1 MSSQSQASSER
12 LCDGLS
18 PQFRN
23 ILFLTD
29 FSLCSNLALPYAR
42 AIADRYGATV
52 HVVNVVRKERMI
64 GSLRIPY
71 ADVEAENQASRLA
84 MDNLT
89 RSEAFKGVLC
99 TQFVER
105 GDVLEVVFKLVSRLH
120 TDLIILG
127 THGRRGLKYVVLG
140 SLAEQVFRHA
150 ACPVLTVGPLVRN
163 KGVAQGRIDRV
174 LYATDLSSAA
184 SLRALEYALYIA
196 RTSYAELILLHAIF
210 HLAESPLL
218 DLGEEVR
225 EVRRRLTNLVVKSG
239 VDYQVVVGSGP
250 PTEVILAAAEESKA
264 DLVIIGAHYGGLAS
278 AHTPGAIAHEVACR
292 TPCPALMVAG

>member
-12 LCDGLS
+12 LCEGLS
-18 PQFRN
+18 PQFQN

-29 FSLCSNLALPYAR
+29 FSLCSKSALPYAG
-42 AIADRYGATV
+42 AIADRFGATV
-52 HVVNVVRKERMI
+52 HVVHVVRNERMI
-64 GSLRIPY
+64 GPLRIPY
-71 ADVEAENQASRLA
+71 ADVETESQTARLA

-89 RSEAFKGVLC
+89 RSEAFKSVLC

-105 GDVLEVVFKLVSRLH
+105 GEVLEVVFKLVSRLH

-150 ACPVLTVGPLVRN
+150 ACPVLTVGPLVHNR
-163 KGVAQGRIDRV
+163 GVAEGRIDRI
-174 LYATDLSSAA
+174 LYATDLSPA

-210 HLAESPLL
+210 HLAEYPLL
-218 DLGEEVR
+218 DLDEEVI
-225 EVRRRLTNLVVKSG
+225 EVRRRLTDLVVKSG

-250 PTEVILAAAEESKA
+250 PTEVILGAAEESRA
-264 DLVIIGAHYGGLAS
+264 DLVIMGAHHGGLVS
-278 AHTPGAIAHEVACR
+278 ARTPGAIAHEVVCR
-292 TPCPALMVAG
+292 TPCPSLMVAG

>member
-1 MSSQSQASSER
+1 MSSQSRASSEG
-12 LCDGLS
+12 LCYGLS

-42 AIADRYGATV
+42 AIADRYDATV
-52 HVVNVVRKERMI
+52 HVAHVVRNERMI
-64 GSLRIPY
+64 GPLHIPY
-71 ADVEAENQASRLA
+71 ADVEAESQGARLA

-89 RSEAFKGVLC
+89 RSEAFKGVVC

-105 GDVLEVVFKLVSRLH
+105 GEVLEVIFKLVSRLH
-120 TDLIILG
+120 ADLIILG

-150 ACPVLTVGPLVRN
+150 ACPVLTVGPLVHNR
-163 KGVAQGRIDRV
+163 GVAEGRIDRI
-174 LYATDLSSAA
+174 LYATDLSSA

-218 DLGEEVR
+218 DLDEEVR
-225 EVRRRLTNLVVKSG
+225 EVRRRLMDLVVKSG
-239 VDYQVVVGSGP
+239 VDYHVVIGSGP
-250 PTEVILAAAEESKA
+250 PTEVILAVAEESRA
-264 DLVIIGAHYGGLAS
+264 DLIIMGAHHGGVAS
-278 AHTPGAIAHEVACR
+278 AHAPWAITHEVVCR